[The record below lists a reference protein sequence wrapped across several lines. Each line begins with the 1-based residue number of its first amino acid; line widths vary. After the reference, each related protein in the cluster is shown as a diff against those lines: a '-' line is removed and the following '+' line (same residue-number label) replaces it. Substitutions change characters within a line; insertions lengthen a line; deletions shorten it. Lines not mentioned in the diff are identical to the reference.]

1 MTGTEPT
8 FNINCFTRCRWMGR
22 ITVRLS
28 ERDHLAFKLLSL
40 HQQKKLVLLIKEA
53 MQDYLEKTGAY
64 DLSIHSGSSDERK
77 P

>member
-8 FNINCFTRCRWMGR
+8 LTINCFTRCHGMGR
-22 ITVRLS
+22 ITVNLS

-40 HQQKKLVLLIKEA
+40 HQQKKLVLLVKEA

-64 DLSIHSGSSDERK
+64 DLSIQRGNSDASMQ
-77 P
+77 

>member
-8 FNINCFTRCRWMGR
+8 FTINRLTRCRMMGR
-22 ITVRLS
+22 ITVKLN

-40 HQQKKLVLLIKEA
+40 HLQKKLVLLVKEA

-64 DLSIHSGSSDERK
+64 DLSIQRGNSDESTQ
-77 P
+77 